1 MASTALSD
9 AQWEALRRLSYEDG
23 DRAGVTSH
31 LAQARERASHD
42 VALNAARERLAAA
55 DAAAKRAAAARRAQE
70 STIEDLNL
78 QMKRTEGRLAS
89 GKLSSEREV
98 GAAMSE
104 IEKLK
109 VALGAAETA
118 WLEASSE
125 EDARIRAVP
134 AAKANLGRVEPEGV
148 ARMAAAAEQAAGLE
162 TRLAEVDAARR
173 AAAQSIPA
181 EVRDRYRVLFQRM
194 AGRPFA
200 HVAAGQCSN
209 CSHSLPA
216 AAVQM
221 TRSHSGVP
229 NCPSCGKLL
238 LDS

>member
-55 DAAAKRAAAARRAQE
+55 DGAAKRAAAARRAQE

-148 ARMAAAAEQAAGLE
+148 ARMAAAAEQAAGGGPGLVWVNTE
-162 TRLAEVDAARR
+162 SNVYHCNGDTYYGKTKAGSYMSEADAKAKGARGER
-173 AAAQSIPA
+173 
-181 EVRDRYRVLFQRM
+181 
-194 AGRPFA
+194 GK
-200 HVAAGQCSN
+200 
-209 CSHSLPA
+209 
-216 AAVQM
+216 
-221 TRSHSGVP
+221 T
-229 NCPSCGKLL
+229 CGGK
-238 LDS
+238 